1 MLPLT
6 EFQPFLLLDMAP
18 CRLSPV
24 TAGKA
29 LSLGFFFGPH
39 KRADVAVFGGY
50 KAHLVKRLLQ
60 NESLAGKSV
69 CKHGQSVGNVCRE
82 YWYGE
87 GLANGLLEALVLGAS
102 TNGPASTKSEKR

>member
-18 CRLSPV
+18 CHLSPV
-24 TAGKA
+24 IAGKA

-39 KRADVAVFGGY
+39 KRADVAVFGGH

-60 NESLAGKSV
+60 KVALQAWTECGK
-69 CKHGQSVGNVCRE
+69 C
-82 YWYGE
+82 
-87 GLANGLLEALVLGAS
+87 L
-102 TNGPASTKSEKR
+102 P

>member
-1 MLPLT
+1 MLPLI

-18 CRLSPV
+18 CHLSPV
-24 TAGKA
+24 IAGKA

-60 NESLAGKSV
+60 NESLAGKSF
-69 CKHGQSVGNVCRE
+69 CKRGQSVGNVCRE
-82 YWYGE
+82 YLYGE
-87 GLANGLLEALVLGAS
+87 ELANGLESLQVEA
-102 TNGPASTKSEKR
+102 